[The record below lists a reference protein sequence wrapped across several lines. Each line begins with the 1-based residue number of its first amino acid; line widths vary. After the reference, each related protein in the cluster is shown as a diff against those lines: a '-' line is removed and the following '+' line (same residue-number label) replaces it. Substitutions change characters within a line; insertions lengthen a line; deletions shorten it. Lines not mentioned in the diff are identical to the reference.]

1 MTVNEIVDELRAT
14 RPRASEPLRL
24 EVLTVTSRPPRV
36 EPSLVWRLRRKR
48 LVLLVPAAAG
58 LAVASAIAIG
68 VTRPEP
74 ALREAAAPRAT
85 TDQQLAGR
93 SASESA
99 PTTSTGAFAGA
110 QEDATTALK
119 SAPPGTVAGRAQR
132 YSASLTLGV
141 EDTDALSEATQRALS
156 IARDL
161 GGFVVAVRY
170 ATGDEGV
177 ASVTLRV
184 PSGRAG
190 DAVTRL
196 SALGTI
202 LAQNVQ
208 IDDLQESIDG
218 YDREL
223 QRLEAQLATVKAQLA
238 GTLTEAERARL
249 EERRAQLKAQL
260 DQYRASRA
268 ATAAEARLATFQL
281 ELRTE
286 KREGAPVPGSR
297 LDRALD
303 KALAVLTWEA
313 VVALAFAVAVAP
325 LVLLGVVLWG
335 GRRMHRRRD
344 EDRLLAAS

>member
-1 MTVNEIVDELRAT
+1 MNEIVDELRAT
-14 RPRASEPLRL
+14 RPRPSEALRL
-24 EVLTVTSRPPRV
+24 QVLTVTSRPPTV
-36 EPSLVWRLRRKR
+36 ETSLASRLRLRR
-48 LVLLVPAAAG
+48 LVLLVPATAG

-74 ALREAAAPRAT
+74 TVRDAAAPPAT
-85 TDQQLAGR
+85 TDRQQLAGR
-93 SASESA
+93 AASEAA
-99 PTTSTGAFAGA
+99 PNPSWGSFAGA
-110 QEDATTALK
+110 QDAATTAK
-119 SAPPGTVAGRAQR
+119 SAPPPGTVAGRAQR

-141 EDTDALSEATQRALS
+141 DDTDALSGATQRALAV
-156 IARDL
+156 ARDL

-170 ATGDEGV
+170 ATGDEGT

-184 PSGRAG
+184 PSGRAA

-208 IDDLQESIDG
+208 IDDLQESLDG
-218 YDREL
+218 YDRAL
-223 QRLEAQLATVKAQLA
+223 RRLEVQLAAVKAQLA
-238 GTLTEAERARL
+238 RNPTAAERARL
-249 EERRAQLKAQL
+249 EERRGQLKAQL
-260 DQYRASRA
+260 DQYRANRA

-286 KREGAPVPGSR
+286 KREGAPVSGSR

-303 KALAVLTWEA
+303 EALVVLTWEA

-325 LVLLGVVLWG
+325 LVLLGFLLWG
-335 GRRMHRRRD
+335 GRRMQRRRD

>member
-1 MTVNEIVDELRAT
+1 
-14 RPRASEPLRL
+14 
-24 EVLTVTSRPPRV
+24 
-36 EPSLVWRLRRKR
+36 
-48 LVLLVPAAAG
+48 
-58 LAVASAIAIG
+58 
-68 VTRPEP
+68 
-74 ALREAAAPRAT
+74 
-85 TDQQLAGR
+85 
-93 SASESA
+93 
-99 PTTSTGAFAGA
+99 
-110 QEDATTALK
+110 
-119 SAPPGTVAGRAQR
+119 
-132 YSASLTLGV
+132 
-141 EDTDALSEATQRALS
+141 
-156 IARDL
+156 
-161 GGFVVAVRY
+161 
-170 ATGDEGV
+170 
-177 ASVTLRV
+177 
-184 PSGRAG
+184 
-190 DAVTRL
+190 VTRL

-223 QRLEAQLATVKAQLA
+223 QRLEAQLATVKAQLT